1 MEQTARTRPHNRRA
15 EGVFRLVRR
24 IVWQAYYNFN
34 KDNGWMIAGHIAYMG
49 LFALFPFL
57 IFLVALAGF
66 LGQGEAAQSSVEL
79 GLELLPPDVA
89 AALKP
94 TIDQVRQAP
103 HAGLMTFGILATL
116 WASSSGLE
124 ALRHGLNLAYDV
136 ADAPAFWRTRLE
148 SLLLT
153 VLAAMVV
160 IVVMVLLVVI
170 PLVVEAIQLM
180 LQHPDAAVAK
190 VDILSGTREALGF
203 LLLLGLLMLLYRV
216 LPNVRLRAT
225 EVVPGAVVAW
235 LLWLAS
241 VWGYTVYLRSVPS
254 FSVTYGSLGG
264 IIVTLFFFYISALL
278 FIFGAELNSVL
289 RMRNEKRLQSRVRA
303 LGLSSPG
310 RRA

>member
-1 MEQTARTRPHNRRA
+1 VDQQARARNYNRRA

-24 IVWQAYYNFN
+24 IVWQAYYNFS

-66 LGQGEAAQSSVEL
+66 LGQGAAADNSVTL
-79 GLELLPPDVA
+79 GLELLPTDVA
-89 AALKP
+89 SALKP
-94 TIDQVRQAP
+94 AIDEVRRAP
-103 HAGLMTFGILATL
+103 HAGLMTFGILVTL

-124 ALRHGLNLAYDV
+124 ALRHALNLAYDV

-153 VLAAMVV
+153 FLAAMVV

-170 PLVVEAIQLM
+170 PLVLEAIRVM
-180 LQHPDAAVAK
+180 LHHPDAAAAQT
-190 VDILSGTREALGF
+190 DFLGGSHEALGF

-225 EVVPGAVVAW
+225 EVVPGAVIAW
-235 LLWLAS
+235 LLWVGS
-241 VWGYTVYLRSVPS
+241 VWGYTIYLRNVPS
-254 FSVTYGSLGG
+254 FSITYGSLGG
-264 IIVTLFFFYISALL
+264 IIVTLFFFYISAVL

-289 RMRNEKRLQSRVRA
+289 RIRNEKRLQARARV